1 MDINL
6 IPDIYVP
13 SVDTSGNYIDSKP
26 IIKNGIKCPCSNRTK
41 VFDILS
47 KFTTHMKTKRHQK
60 WIEELNNNKLNYYTE
75 CLKNNETI
83 ENQKRIIAK
92 MDIELKNKSLT
103 IDYLTNEL
111 VSKNTT
117 SITNTEKPLLDLL
130 DI

>member
-1 MDINL
+1 
-6 IPDIYVP
+6 
-13 SVDTSGNYIDSKP
+13 
-26 IIKNGIKCPCSNRTK
+26 
-41 VFDILS
+41 
-47 KFTTHMKTKRHQK
+47 
-60 WIEELNNNKLNYYTE
+60 
-75 CLKNNETI
+75 
-83 ENQKRIIAK
+83 

>member
-1 MDINL
+1 MIL
-6 IPDIYVP
+6 IF
-13 SVDTSGNYIDSKP
+13 SFLTKTKR
-26 IIKNGIKCPCSNRTK
+26 IIKNGIRCPCSNGTK
-41 VFDILS
+41 VFEILS
-47 KFTTHMKTKRHQK
+47 KFTTHTKTKRHQK
-60 WIEELNNNKLNYYTE
+60 WIEELNNNKLNYYKE
-75 CLKNNETI
+75 CLKNNENI

-117 SITNTEKPLLDLL
+117 STTKTEKPLLDLL